1 MDFAVEFAGLERLG
15 VALGLL
21 APVTG
26 FFAPLCLAGGE
37 DPEHAGQETGA
48 VRSDK
53 ADSGKHAAH
62 RKELEASRERLRAAY
77 RSGDPAAIKAA
88 REHYQK
94 LRSEGKEREGSA
106 ARPR

>member
-1 MDFAVEFAGLERLG
+1 MSTRMGWTVGAACLMIAGFAVLP
-15 VALGLL
+15 
-21 APVTG
+21 AP
-26 FFAPLCLAGGE
+26 AQ
-37 DPEHAGQETGA
+37 DPKHAGQETGA